1 MCVLGGSTVRGRAG
15 HAPHGCGRSGL
26 MWSLSFAGRE
36 RDCDKRHNGIVMV
49 WCGTGRTLIRG
60 FQPWARCG
68 GYREAGFAPDGNSAR
83 APPTR
88 TQTIMDQLDGP
99 RGFAP
104 RRSHT
109 PSLHPCLGTFQPDP
123 KSIATRGRPPW
134 RPRCTVAILRSM
146 FTRSCRPRAM
156 QPCQFWSSCHSS
168 RRSH

>member
-36 RDCDKRHNGIVMV
+36 RDCDKRHKRQRYRNGVV
-49 WCGTGRTLIRG
+49 WDRPHSNSGLSTMGALGRVS
-60 FQPWARCG
+60 
-68 GYREAGFAPDGNSAR
+68 AGFAPDGNSAH
-83 APPTR
+83 APSPTLNTQTGPTR
-88 TQTIMDQLDGP
+88 
-99 RGFAP
+99 FAP
-104 RRSHT
+104 RTRIHAF
-109 PSLHPCLGTFQPDP
+109 PAPCLGTFQPDP
-123 KSIATRGRPPW
+123 KSITTRGRPPW